1 MHLHGFDSLVAADRD
16 DHELAEELAHRA
28 GLLLLKIR
36 RDLDRGTPVADVRR
50 DGDLKSHDFIATL
63 LHRLRPEDALLSEE
77 GLDDPRRLRVE
88 RVWIID
94 PLDGTNEFGERGR
107 DDWAVHVAL
116 LQKGRLSA
124 GAVALPELGRTFST
138 RSASMVQPPKRRL
151 RVAVSRS
158 RPPREA
164 QALVERLD
172 AELCAMGSAGAKA
185 MAVVSGRVDAYVH
198 SGGQYEWDSAA
209 PVAVATAAGLH
220 ASRLDGS
227 ELKYN
232 KPSPWLPDLLICR
245 AELRGRLLAALA

>member
-1 MHLHGFDSLVAADRD
+1 
-16 DHELAEELAHRA
+16 
-28 GLLLLKIR
+28 LLEIR
-36 RDLDRGTPVADVRR
+36 RDLDRGRPAAEVRR
-50 DGDLKSHDFIATL
+50 DGDLKSHEFIASFLRT
-63 LHRLRPEDALLSEE
+63 LRPGDALLSEE
-77 GLDDPRRLRVE
+77 GLDDPRRLSAE

-94 PLDGTNEFGERGR
+94 PLDGTNEFGEHGR

-116 LQKGRLSA
+116 VQEGRLAA

-138 RSASMVQPPKRRL
+138 HSVRMVHPPTRRL

-164 QALVERLD
+164 QVLVDRLD
-172 AELCAMGSAGAKA
+172 AELCAMGTAGAKA
-185 MAVVSGRVDAYVH
+185 MAVVSGAVDAYVH

-227 ELKYN
+227 ELEYN

-245 AELRGRLLAALA
+245 EELRAPILAALA